1 MFNPLTYLI
10 SEVNW
15 LAIIVVT
22 VVNFF
27 FGCLWYGPIF
37 GKAWMNATGLNEDT
51 MGASTKPMILT
62 FILAFGTA
70 IIIALAV
77 EGFDIMYW
85 PNVLLLGFGLGM
97 ALYAFNACSEYL
109 WENRSMKLLFINAG
123 FRVLSA
129 TFMGAVLS
137 CWR

>member
-15 LAIIVVT
+15 LAIIVVS
-22 VVNFF
+22 VVTFF
-27 FGCLWYGPIF
+27 LGWLWYGPIF
-37 GKAWMNATGLNEDT
+37 GKAWMNATGLSEDK
-51 MGASTKPMILT
+51 MGNAAKPMVFT
-62 FILAFGTA
+62 FILGLGTA
-70 IIIALAV
+70 IVISLAV
-77 EGFDIMYW
+77 EGFDIVYW
-85 PNVLLLGFGLGM
+85 PNGLLLGFGLGL
-97 ALYAFNACSEYL
+97 ALYAFNVCSDYL
-109 WENRSMKLLFINAG
+109 WESRPMKLLFINAG